1 MAWPA
6 LDPGRLLE
14 RCGNAAPRGMAV
26 HDRTRLIGRLPHLR
40 TRACPHALYYA
51 VTIILCEKNMP
62 SPDAEQVATRFR
74 HTSVLLEGAVDT
86 LVHDARGGYLDGTF
100 GRGGHSR
107 LILDRLD
114 AQGQLL
120 AMDRDPQAIAAAADI
135 DDPRFQIAQREFAQ
149 LAEFAREQGVF
160 GKLSGVLLD
169 VGVSSPQLD
178 DPERGF
184 SFMRDGPLDMR
195 MDPTQGQSVADF
207 LARASEADIAY
218 VFKTYGEERY
228 AKRLARAVV
237 TRRVEKPFTHTVDLA
252 EVLKVAH
259 PAWEKGRHPATK
271 AFQGLRIFVNGEL
284 EQLDSALDAALEAL
298 APGGHLVVISFHS
311 LEDRRVKR
319 FIRHHVRGDTD
330 LPRGVPIRD
339 DQMNRRLEALG
350 KGVRPSEEEVDAN
363 PRARSA
369 VMRAARKRM

>member
-1 MAWPA
+1 
-6 LDPGRLLE
+6 
-14 RCGNAAPRGMAV
+14 
-26 HDRTRLIGRLPHLR
+26 
-40 TRACPHALYYA
+40 
-51 VTIILCEKNMP
+51 MP
-62 SPDAEQVATRFR
+62 SPDADQVVPCFH

-86 LVHDARGGYLDGTF
+86 LIHDLDGVYLDGTF

-107 LILDRLD
+107 VILSRLSPE
-114 AQGQLL
+114 GRLL
-120 AMDRDPQAIAAAADI
+120 AMDRDPQAIAAAEDV
-135 DDPRFQIAQREFAQ
+135 DDPRFHITQREFSQ
-149 LAEFAREQGVF
+149 LAEYAQEQGVH
-160 GKLSGVLLD
+160 GKLSGILLD

-184 SFMRDGPLDMR
+184 SFMRNGPLDMR
-195 MDPTQGQSVADF
+195 MDPTQGESAAAF

-237 TRRVEKPFTHTVDLA
+237 TRRAEAPFTHTVDLA
-252 EVLKVAH
+252 EVLKLAH

-271 AFQGLRIFVNGEL
+271 AFQGLRIYLNGEL
-284 EQLDSALDAALEAL
+284 DQLDAALDAALEAL
-298 APGGHLVVISFHS
+298 APGGHLVIISFHS

-319 FIRHHVRGDTD
+319 FIRRHVRGDTD

-339 DQMNRRLEALG
+339 DQLNRRLEALG
-350 KGVRPSEEEVDAN
+350 KGMRPSEEEVDAN

-369 VMRAARKRM
+369 VMRAARKRV

>member
-14 RCGNAAPRGMAV
+14 RYGDVAPRGMTV
-26 HDRTRLIGRLPHLR
+26 HDRTRLIGRLPISIKGAPFAPFL
-40 TRACPHALYYA
+40 T
-51 VTIILCEKNMP
+51 LCEINMP
-62 SPDAEQVATRFR
+62 SPDADQVTSHFR

-86 LVHDARGGYLDGTF
+86 LVHNPDGVYLDGTF

-107 LILDRLD
+107 VILSRLSE
-114 AQGQLL
+114 QGRLM
-120 AMDRDPQAIAAAADI
+120 AMDRDPQAIAAAKDI
-135 DDPRFQIAQREFAQ
+135 DDPRFDITQREFARLVEYAQ
-149 LAEFAREQGVF
+149 EQGVY

-169 VGVSSPQLD
+169 IGVSSPQLD

-184 SFMRDGPLDMR
+184 SFMRNGPLDMR
-195 MDPTQGQSVADF
+195 MDPTQGESAAAF
-207 LARASEADIAY
+207 LARASESDIAN

-252 EVLKVAH
+252 EVLKTAH

-271 AFQGLRIFVNGEL
+271 AFQGLRIYLNGEL
-284 EQLDSALDAALEAL
+284 DQLDAALEGALEVL

-319 FIRHHVRGDTD
+319 FIRHHVRGDTH

-339 DQMNRRLEALG
+339 DQLNRRLEALG
-350 KGVRPSEEEVDAN
+350 KGIRPSDEEVDAN

-369 VMRAARKRM
+369 VMRAARKRV